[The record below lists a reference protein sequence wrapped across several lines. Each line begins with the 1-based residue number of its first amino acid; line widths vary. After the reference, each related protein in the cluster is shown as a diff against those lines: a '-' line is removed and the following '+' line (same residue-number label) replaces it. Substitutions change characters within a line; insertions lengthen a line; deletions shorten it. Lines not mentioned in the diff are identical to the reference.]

1 MARSVFVSFL
11 LEIHFDTATIFIYAF
26 SPLQI
31 TVQAHGLLVL
41 LSIIGIAVLIVI
53 AAKFLPRRGM
63 SALQRTYR
71 NVSQW
76 SIGVKVFL
84 LISAFVFLL
93 LALVPILQ
101 SAATRQKMAV
111 WGGKSEYAIPLL
123 IEKSGSQTPPNQ
135 SPWRESYVQCSDQQ
149 ALLLI
154 YSDDKAYYLLC
165 KSTENS
171 NEGYVFEVRREFGLS
186 SVRFASAGYEQ

>member
-93 LALVPILQ
+93 LAPSL
-101 SAATRQKMAV
+101 SSSR
-111 WGGKSEYAIPLL
+111 
-123 IEKSGSQTPPNQ
+123 
-135 SPWRESYVQCSDQQ
+135 
-149 ALLLI
+149 LLL
-154 YSDDKAYYLLC
+154 DKRWRCGGAKANMPFHC
-165 KSTENS
+165 SSRSRDHKRRQTSRP
-171 NEGYVFEVRREFGLS
+171 GVRAMCNVAISRRS
-186 SVRFASAGYEQ
+186 S